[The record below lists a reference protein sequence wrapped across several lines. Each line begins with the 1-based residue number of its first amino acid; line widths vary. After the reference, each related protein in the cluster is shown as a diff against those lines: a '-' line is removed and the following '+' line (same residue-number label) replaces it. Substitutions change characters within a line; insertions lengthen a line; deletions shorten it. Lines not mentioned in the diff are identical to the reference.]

1 MKIDEGSSSDPK
13 WRLFESVHISTH
25 IIYAVL
31 TEKALNPFVKC
42 ASGLLSGEGF
52 SITLKFGCKRSIEH
66 TQSLSELPSLAK
78 KNLLRNVIAG
88 IVRCCARAV
97 SGHASAPPQAERA
110 TPSRRADQG
119 RDCGAAEIQRTAK
132 MLRAGLM

>member
-1 MKIDEGSSSDPK
+1 MKIGESSSSDPK

-31 TEKALNPFVKC
+31 TEKALNPFVEC

-66 TQSLSELPSLAK
+66 IQSLSELPSLAK
-78 KNLLRNVIAG
+78 KPVEKPDHRHCPLLRTCVPTPWVALDALPPPA
-88 IVRCCARAV
+88 IVPDGV
-97 SGHASAPPQAERA
+97 
-110 TPSRRADQG
+110 
-119 RDCGAAEIQRTAK
+119 
-132 MLRAGLM
+132 AGLPDCWAFATMTPPKSHW